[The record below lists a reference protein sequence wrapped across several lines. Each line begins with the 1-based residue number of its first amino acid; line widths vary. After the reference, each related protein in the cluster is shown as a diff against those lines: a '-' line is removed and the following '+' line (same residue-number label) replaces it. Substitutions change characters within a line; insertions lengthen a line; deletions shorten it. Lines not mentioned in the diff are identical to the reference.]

1 VTKRKRSKWRTV
13 HDALELIDR
22 MTFATASHGS
32 MVKDYQVTE
41 HLNQRPAKVKLNRH
55 TGFTMRKRNK

>member
-1 VTKRKRSKWRTV
+1 MAKRKRSKWRSV
-13 HDALELIDR
+13 HDAIELIEGVSY
-22 MTFATASHGS
+22 AVASHGS
-32 MVKDYQVTE
+32 MVKDYQVSE